1 MIRRHRASHTLLGTA
16 LAGLAAGLAAPPSA
30 AQTLPPPQNVV
41 SLSASASRE
50 VAMDWLTVVFS
61 TTREGPDA
69 AGVQA
74 QLKQALDAALAE
86 ARKAAQAAQT
96 ARAGELTVRTGGF
109 SLHPRY
115 AARGGITG
123 WQGST
128 ELVVEGR
135 DGTAIAQLTGRI
147 QTLSIGR
154 VQWTLSREAREKLE
168 GEVQA
173 QAIANFRDRADA
185 TARSFGFAGYTLR
198 EVNVSGGEAPG
209 MPAPMMRVQSARA
222 GAPEEALP
230 VEAGKTLVSVT
241 VSGSVQLTR

>member
-1 MIRRHRASHTLLGTA
+1 MIRRQRASHTLLGTA
-16 LAGLAAGLAAPPSA
+16 LAGLAASLAAPHSV
-30 AQTLPPPQNVV
+30 AQMLPPPQNVV
-41 SLSASASRE
+41 SLTASASRE

-69 AGVQA
+69 AGVQG

-86 ARKAAQAAQT
+86 ARKAAQT
-96 ARAGELTVRTGGF
+96 SKAGEINVRTGGF
-109 SLHPRY
+109 SLNPRY

-123 WQGST
+123 WQGGT

-135 DGTAIAQLTGRI
+135 DSAAIAQLTGRI

-154 VQWTLSREAREKLE
+154 VQWSLSREAREKLE

-185 TARSFGFAGYTLR
+185 TARSFGFGSYTLR

-209 MPAPMMRVQSARA
+209 IPAPMMRVQSARA